1 MRTRN
6 LFNIIACL
14 LIASSLTPAGASQ
27 KAASPSGA
35 AAKSTGVP
43 TARQPAETRPPLIMF
58 RANLA
63 SRPIMPLTVA
73 GVSVT
78 ESVKTFVD
86 RASISTPSER
96 EHVRALIAQSSENR
110 SVATALASSI
120 FESRTR
126 DFTYTLTALSV
137 LGELRNPVGEA
148 ALMKFVA
155 LPLPA
160 TGHKID
166 GEIIERIT
174 LEKLQMK
181 AVDGLAYAHTP
192 TTDGEVLHIAGMS
205 PSRAVRSEAI
215 AAYMFNHKNS
225 AEARAMLLHIV
236 RPSERVFIDR
246 PSFVP
251 GMSGA
256 AFNAQLALY
265 LKLHP
270 ELRAPNPV
278 HTRAAAT
285 VIARDRL
292 KGAHAITRRPSL
304 KPPVLT
310 QP

>member
-1 MRTRN
+1 MRTRSF
-6 LFNIIACL
+6 FNIIACL

-27 KAASPSGA
+27 KAPSPSG
-35 AAKSTGVP
+35 V
-43 TARQPAETRPPLIMF
+43 TAPSAQQAAETRPPLVMF
-58 RANLA
+58 RAKLA
-63 SRPIMPLTVA
+63 SRPMMPLTVA
-73 GVSVT
+73 GVPVTTSVR
-78 ESVKTFVD
+78 TFIERVSM
-86 RASISTPSER
+86 SIPGER
-96 EHVRALIAQSSENR
+96 EQIRTLIAKSSENGQ
-110 SVATALASSI
+110 VATALVSSI

-155 LPLPA
+155 LSLPE
-160 TGHKID
+160 TGHKVD
-166 GEIIERIT
+166 GEIIERVT

-181 AVDGLAYAHTP
+181 AVDGLAYARTSA
-192 TTDGEVLHIAGMS
+192 TDREVLQIAEMN

-215 AAYMFNHKNS
+215 AAYMFNHRNS
-225 AEARAMLLHIV
+225 AEARTVLLHV
-236 RPSERVFIDR
+236 LRPSERIFIDR

-270 ELRAPNPV
+270 ELRAPTPV
-278 HTRAAAT
+278 LAQAT
-285 VIARDRL
+285 DIAIARDKE
-292 KGAHAITRRPSL
+292 KGARTVLRRPSA
-304 KPPVLT
+304 KPPILT